1 MAGFMPAIHVFLVF
15 QGLAGPSALLNFRL
29 DGVGSHPYGGH
40 IPIRLRDVSAG
51 EA

>member
-1 MAGFMPAIHVFLVF
+1 MRKAPAIHVFLVF
-15 QGLAGPSALLNFRL
+15 QHLSEKLSELNFRV
-29 DGVGSHPYGGH
+29 DAAGSHQYGGR